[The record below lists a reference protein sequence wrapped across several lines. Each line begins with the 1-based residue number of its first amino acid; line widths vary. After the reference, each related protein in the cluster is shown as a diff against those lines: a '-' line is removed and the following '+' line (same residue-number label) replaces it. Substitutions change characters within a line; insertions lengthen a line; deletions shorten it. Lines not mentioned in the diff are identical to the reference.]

1 MLLYPSIG
9 KKKTLSEP
17 KYGRNREKDFAS
29 FINFCNYFSNKI
41 DIDLLR
47 KAFIWCV
54 RAHSLESR
62 KSGDPYYTHPLEVA
76 TIVVKNI
83 AYDDTMVC
91 SALLH
96 DVLGNN
102 AETTVDDIRS
112 EFGETIAKIVE
123 SISRITYLE
132 RQIIN
137 RDEYYR
143 LLLLSLFT
151 DVRIIMVKIA
161 DRLHDMRNIS
171 YLEPDLQREIADDT
185 MQIYCPFAHRF
196 GLGAI
201 KSELEDLSFKVLDKK
216 NYDLVVRKLK
226 LSRYEQERY
235 LLLFTE
241 PIIKKLE
248 HTFISLKSKTEFE
261 VYGRVKHIYS
271 IYNKTLL
278 RQKEIEEL
286 YDLIAVRIIL
296 KTDDFHLCY
305 KAFEEIRSIYE
316 VVEGTYKDYIKN
328 PKPNGYQSI
337 HCAFWGPYGQKVE
350 VQIRTQRMHE
360 IAEKGIAAHY
370 NYKRGLLPAN
380 SVLED
385 QKILS
390 WMNEVRQLLS
400 RVEEVPLEKLLE
412 GFSSGILTD
421 EIYVL
426 TPANEIKVLPKGATG
441 LDFAYYIHT
450 EIGNRCVGIK
460 VNGRPKPLS
469 FALSNGDRV
478 EVITSP
484 KGAPDIEWLK
494 FVRTNKAISSITKY
508 FKARRKQ
515 ILQGGRDLFDNML
528 TKYQIS
534 NKVKILDVLTKIS
547 GYTNSEDLY
556 YNLFLDMELQNAVEQ
571 FFQNVASKVPIKS
584 NNYTELLKVAP
595 LLRNYHREKSKEI
608 LANPSNEILFATCCY
623 PVRGEESVGI
633 YNGDSV
639 PNPVYIHR
647 SNCVELSKISNKTK
661 CYLVEVDW
669 GLVHTKN
676 FVVGLTIA
684 GGPKVE
690 IIDRLIQLLN
700 QFKDLVIDE
709 INIERDDEEFAMN
722 VFFRVK
728 DKDGLSMAVKFLKD
742 IPQIHRIQRI
752 GGANENY

>member
-17 KYGRNREKDFAS
+17 RYGRNREKDFIS
-29 FINFCNYFSNKI
+29 FINFCSYFSSKI
-41 DIDLLR
+41 DVDLLR

-62 KSGDPYYTHPLEVA
+62 KSGEPYYTHPLEVA
-76 TIVVKNI
+76 TIIAKNI

-96 DVLGNN
+96 DVIGNST
-102 AETTVDDIRS
+102 EITIDDIRS

-123 SISRITYLE
+123 GVSKITYLE

-171 YLEPDLQREIADDT
+171 YLEPELQQKIADDT

-216 NYDLVVRKLK
+216 NYDLVARKLK
-226 LSRYEQERY
+226 LSHYEQERY
-235 LLLFTE
+235 LFIFTD

-248 HTFISLKSKTEFE
+248 HTFTSAKLKTEFE

-296 KTDDFHLCY
+296 KTDDSQLCY
-305 KAFEEIRSIYE
+305 KAFEEICSIYK

-337 HCAFWGPYGQKVE
+337 HCAFWGPDSQKVE
-350 VQIRTQRMHE
+350 VQIRTQKMHE

-385 QKILS
+385 PKILS
-390 WMNEVRQLLS
+390 WMNEVRELLT
-400 RVEEVPLEKLLE
+400 RAEEVPIEKLLE
-412 GFSSGILTD
+412 GFSSGILTN

-426 TPANEIKVLPKGATG
+426 TPTNEIKVLPKGATG
-441 LDFAYYIHT
+441 LDFAYHIHT

-469 FALSNGDRV
+469 FELSNGDRV
-478 EVITSP
+478 EVIASP
-484 KGAPDIEWLK
+484 KGIPDIGWLK
-494 FVRTNKAISSITKY
+494 FVRTNRARASITRY
-508 FKARRKQ
+508 FKTRRKQ
-515 ILQGGRDLFDNML
+515 IIQWGKDYFYDML
-528 TKYQIS
+528 TKYEVS
-534 NKVKILDVLTKIS
+534 NKIKILNILSYMS
-547 GYTNSEDLY
+547 GYTNPEDLY
-556 YNLFLDMELQNAVEQ
+556 YNLYLNVELQNAVEQ
-571 FFQNVASKVPIKS
+571 FFQNIASKAPIKS
-584 NNYTELLKVAP
+584 NNYSKLLKSVP
-595 LLRNYHREKSKEI
+595 LLRNYRMEESRKI
-608 LANPSNEILFATCCY
+608 LTNPANEILFATCCY
-623 PVRGEESVGI
+623 PVRGEESVGV
-633 YNGDSV
+633 YRTVPRSNSV
-639 PNPVYIHR
+639 HIHR
-647 SNCVELSKISNKTK
+647 SNCVELSKIFNEKK
-661 CYLVEVDW
+661 YYIVEVDW
-669 GLVHTKN
+669 GLIHTEN

-690 IIDRLIQLLN
+690 IIDRLVQLLN

-709 INIERDDEEFAMN
+709 ISIEKDDEEFAMN
-722 VFFRVK
+722 VFFKVK

-742 IPQIHRIQRI
+742 IPQIHKIQRI
-752 GGANENY
+752 GEANGNY